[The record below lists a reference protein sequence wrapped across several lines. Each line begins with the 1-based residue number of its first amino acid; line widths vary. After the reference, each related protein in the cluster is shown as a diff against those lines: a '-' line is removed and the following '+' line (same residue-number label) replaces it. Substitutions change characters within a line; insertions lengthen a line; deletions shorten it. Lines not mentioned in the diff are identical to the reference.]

1 MFNRGVAK
9 TIAII
14 SALAVA
20 IGTGVAGL
28 TIALVDR
35 NSVDNIRVGDSV
47 TVTNMNVNAILKK
60 AKDKLSLLPE
70 MRWKNFN
77 DKDITVGEANQS
89 LTRFSSGDLS
99 YWELIYAL
107 ANDKKQNLSKENSVT
122 FNTSDFWNESLDSFS
137 MGKII
142 FDGDKYD
149 FSNMEAYC
157 EYQWIG
163 ADNDFM
169 FAISPT
175 TVNEDFPKNIDF
187 TSKYY
192 SGYEL
197 RTIDMTDPPFSLD
210 IGSIVDAENIYAQ
223 IYGTGLPDDGS
234 KFAYW
239 RNKIATD
246 SDYTCTVA
254 QFNDELRAN
263 MGNLDEMLYYDLIS
277 WLALNTLNK
286 NLTMY
291 TDELPGMWIGK
302 TAEQTWWSDEPD
314 YQFIHTSFFFNAQAN
329 IVYNDD
335 FDSEKTFGYFWFRD
349 DINGQSSTP
358 ITVEYAKNSTDHQWY
373 LSITGM
379 YEDEFSNVV
388 PNKTILIES
397 NLLNSTDTS
406 KIT

>member
-1 MFNRGVAK
+1 
-9 TIAII
+9 
-14 SALAVA
+14 
-20 IGTGVAGL
+20 
-28 TIALVDR
+28 
-35 NSVDNIRVGDSV
+35 
-47 TVTNMNVNAILKK
+47 
-60 AKDKLSLLPE
+60 
-70 MRWKNFN
+70 
-77 DKDITVGEANQS
+77 
-89 LTRFSSGDLS
+89 
-99 YWELIYAL
+99 
-107 ANDKKQNLSKENSVT
+107 
-122 FNTSDFWNESLDSFS
+122 
-137 MGKII
+137 
-142 FDGDKYD
+142 
-149 FSNMEAYC
+149 
-157 EYQWIG
+157 
-163 ADNDFM
+163 
-169 FAISPT
+169 
-175 TVNEDFPKNIDF
+175 
-187 TSKYY
+187 
-192 SGYEL
+192 
-197 RTIDMTDPPFSLD
+197 
-210 IGSIVDAENIYAQ
+210 
-223 IYGTGLPDDGS
+223 
-234 KFAYW
+234 
-239 RNKIATD
+239 
-246 SDYTCTVA
+246 
-254 QFNDELRAN
+254 